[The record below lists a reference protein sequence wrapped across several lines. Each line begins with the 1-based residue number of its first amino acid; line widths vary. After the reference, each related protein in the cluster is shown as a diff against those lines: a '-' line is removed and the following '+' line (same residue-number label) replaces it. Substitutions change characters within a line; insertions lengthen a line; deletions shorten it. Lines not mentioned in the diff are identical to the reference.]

1 MKNILVATDLTTHSD
16 RALARA
22 LRMAGQGARLRVLH
36 VVDEDLPDDVAAI
49 LTARAEEEIA
59 AQVAALSPAGV
70 PKLEPMVALG
80 HGYRTILEAADEM
93 DADLIVAGI
102 HRDES
107 LGSHFLG
114 TTVERVLRAGRRPV
128 LVVSEPPAGPYHRAM
143 VCVDFSVHS
152 RRAVECAL
160 ALVPDGEAI
169 LLHVYDVPFAG
180 LITDTASR
188 DEMRAA
194 EEERFREMMD
204 GEMKAFVA
212 SLARPPAKL
221 RHLLVRGSV
230 REEIRRA
237 AAAEKPD
244 FLAIGTHGRTG
255 VSRAFLG
262 SVAADILDDPPCD
275 VLAVKAW

>member
-49 LTARAEEEIA
+49 LTARAEKEIA
-59 AQVAALSPAGV
+59 AQVAALSPSGV
-70 PKLEPMVALG
+70 PKLEPVVALG
-80 HGYRTILEAADEM
+80 RGYRTILEAADEI

-102 HRDES
+102 NRDES

-128 LVVSEPPAGPYHRAM
+128 LVVSEPPSSPYRRAM

-188 DEMRAA
+188 DEMWAA

-204 GEMKAFVA
+204 GELKAFVA

-221 RHLLVRGSV
+221 RHMLVRGSV

-244 FLAIGTHGRTG
+244 VLAIGTHGRTG

-275 VLAVKAW
+275 ILAVKAW

>member
-1 MKNILVATDLTTHSD
+1 MKNILVATDLTTRSD

-49 LTARAEEEIA
+49 LTARAEKEIA
-59 AQVAALSPAGV
+59 AQVAALSPSGV

-80 HGYRTILEAADEM
+80 RGYRTILEAADEI

-128 LVVSEPPAGPYHRAM
+128 LVVSEPPSGSYHRAM

-160 ALVPDGEAI
+160 AMVPDGEAI

-204 GEMKAFVA
+204 GELKAFVA

-221 RHLLVRGSV
+221 RHMLVRGSV

-237 AAAEKPD
+237 AAVEKPD
-244 FLAIGTHGRTG
+244 VLAIGTHGRTG

-262 SVAADILDDPPCD
+262 SVAADLLDDPPCD
-275 VLAVKAW
+275 ILAVKAW

>member
-1 MKNILVATDLTTHSD
+1 MKNILVATDLTPHSD

-22 LRMAGQGARLRVLH
+22 IRLAGKDARLRVLH
-36 VVDEDLPDDVAAI
+36 VVDEDLPENAAAFV
-49 LTARAEEEIA
+49 TAGAEKAIVG
-59 AQVAALSPAGV
+59 QVAAHVPAGAPSPECV
-70 PKLEPMVALG
+70 VSLG
-80 HGYRTILEAADEM
+80 RGYRTILEAADEI

-107 LGSHFLG
+107 LGSYFLG
-114 TTVERVLRAGRRPV
+114 TTVERVLRVGRRPV

-143 VCVDFSVHS
+143 VCVDFSIHS

-180 LITDTASR
+180 LITDKASR

-194 EEERFREMMD
+194 EEERFREMMG
-204 GEMKAFVA
+204 GELKAFVA
-212 SLARPPAKL
+212 ALPRPPAKL
-221 RHLLVRGSV
+221 SHLLVRGSV

-237 AAAEKPD
+237 AAQHKPD
-244 FLAIGTHGRTG
+244 VLAIGTQGRTG
-255 VSRAFLG
+255 VPRAFLG

-275 VLAVKAW
+275 ILAVKAW